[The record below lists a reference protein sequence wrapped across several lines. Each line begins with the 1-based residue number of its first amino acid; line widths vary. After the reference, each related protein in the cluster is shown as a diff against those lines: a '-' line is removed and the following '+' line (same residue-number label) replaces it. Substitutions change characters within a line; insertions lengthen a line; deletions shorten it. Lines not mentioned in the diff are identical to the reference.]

1 MRIVNTMDEQFF
13 AAQFFSA
20 RGKPDES
27 DLLEY
32 ALSDLWRTQDYSEAK
47 RLEAKF
53 IYYVDDKPHV
63 RKDIDFGENVTRLR

>member
-1 MRIVNTMDEQFF
+1 M
-13 AAQFFSA
+13 
-20 RGKPDES
+20 
-27 DLLEY
+27 LEY

-63 RKDIDFGENVTRLR
+63 RKDIDFGSVQGYVGAIGMTTQPNRTIAGYD